1 MQGVAGHGAARDG
14 RSSVYCKEGQMK
26 LTRALPTPVATV
38 HDEFDRLFDQ
48 LRHTGVFGPAAR
60 VFETMWSPS
69 VDFSENEKEYIVRVE
84 APGIPKED
92 LEVSLEGQTLTVSG
106 RRDFEKE
113 EKTEEY
119 FWREREA
126 GKFVRSIQLPTP
138 IDRSKVAADH
148 HNGIMTIR
156 LPKAETSV
164 KTRIL
169 IK

>member
-1 MQGVAGHGAARDG
+1 
-14 RSSVYCKEGQMK
+14 MK
-26 LTRALPTPVATV
+26 LTKALPTPVATIR
-38 HDEFDRLFDQ
+38 DDFDRLFDQ
-48 LRHTGVFGPAAR
+48 LRTTGLFGPAPR
-60 VFETMWSPS
+60 VFQAMWSPS
-69 VDFSENEKEYIVRVE
+69 LDFSENEKEYIVRVE

-92 LEVSLEGQTLTVSG
+92 FEVNVEGQTLTITG
-106 RRDFEKE
+106 HRDFEKE

-126 GKFVRSIQLPTP
+126 GRFVRSIQLPTP